1 MTTSTNGKF
10 RTRRHKFTQVSNTAL
25 TDKTLSLKAKGLYA
39 LINSY
44 ITIPDFILYKQTLVN
59 SCKEGRDSFNAAWK
73 ELKDSGYLIQER
85 VLING
90 KFSYEYELL
99 DEPEGQG
106 SKKEKKEQ
114 VDSTGDGKPVTD
126 SDDGKSV
133 YGKSVDGSSTLGKPV
148 DIINTNENN
157 TEQNNTNSFIPSITL
172 GYLVQDLN
180 ELREGK
186 NDIEHIDSVLE
197 KVYSNPELHDFKKEL
212 ESAVYR
218 RKDLEGYTFNDF
230 VIYAAFKTN
239 FKRAFTIADDNEQRA
254 YNYAYEWLLSYAS
267 LMSQAGNTI
276 KIGSNTYKLAD
287 LRERLI
293 QVNEFTLTSLIDKIK
308 AVSSQQEIKNF
319 GSYMQKMWIDACF
332 DSGDLQFS
340 NAPMG
345 GYSNN

>member
-1 MTTSTNGKF
+1 MATSTNGKF
-10 RTRRHKFTQVSNTAL
+10 RTRRHKFTQVSNKAL
-25 TDKTLSLKAKGLYA
+25 TDKNLSLKAKGLYA

-44 ITIPDFILYKQTLVN
+44 ITIPDFTLYKQTLVN

-99 DEPEGQG
+99 DEPEDQN
-106 SKKEKKEQ
+106 SKKEEKEE
-114 VDSTGDGKPVTD
+114 VNSSG
-126 SDDGKSV
+126 DGKSV
-133 YGKSVDGSSTLGKPV
+133 YGKSVDGSSTYGKPV
-148 DIINTNENN
+148 AIINTQENN
-157 TEQNNTNSFIPSITL
+157 TELNNTNSFIPSITL

-186 NDIEHIDSVLE
+186 NDIEHIDSVLGE
-197 KVYSNPELHDFKKEL
+197 VYSNPELQNFKKEL

-218 RKDLEGYTFNDF
+218 RKSLEGYTFNDF
-230 VIYAAFKTN
+230 VVYAAVKTN
-239 FKRAFTIADDNEQRA
+239 FKRAFTIAHDDEQRA

-293 QVNEFTLTSLIDKIK
+293 QVNELTLTSLIDKIK

-332 DSGDLQFS
+332 DSGDLQFN

>member
-1 MTTSTNGKF
+1 MKQSGGKF
-10 RTRRHKFTQVSNTAL
+10 RIKKQQFTQVSNTAL
-25 TDKTLSLKAKGLYA
+25 RDKKLSLKAKGLYA

-44 ITIPDFILYKQTLVN
+44 ITIPGFELYKQTLEN
-59 SCKEGRDSFNAAWK
+59 NCLEGSRAFHNAWQ
-73 ELKDSGYLIQER
+73 ELKEAGYLIQHKLSGEK
-85 VLING
+85 G
-90 KFSYEYELL
+90 YFYYEYELL
-99 DEPEGQG
+99 DEP
-106 SKKEKKEQ
+106 KK
-114 VDSTGDGKPVTD
+114 TND
-126 SDDGKSV
+126 SDKSEEEPSTPTKCIPGLSTPALCIPGSCTSGKEGA
-133 YGKSVDGSSTLGKPV
+133 YN
-148 DIINTNENN
+148 NTQENN
-157 TEQNNTNSFIPSITL
+157 TELNNTNSFIPSITL

-197 KVYSNPELHDFKKEL
+197 EVYSNPELQDFKKEL

-218 RKDLEGYTFNDF
+218 RKSLEGYTFNDF
-230 VIYAAFKTN
+230 VVYAAFKTN
-239 FKRAFTIADDNEQRA
+239 FKRAFTMADDNEQRA

-267 LMSQAGNTI
+267 LMSQAENTI

-332 DSGDLQFS
+332 DSGDLQFN

-345 GYSNN
+345 GYSNNY